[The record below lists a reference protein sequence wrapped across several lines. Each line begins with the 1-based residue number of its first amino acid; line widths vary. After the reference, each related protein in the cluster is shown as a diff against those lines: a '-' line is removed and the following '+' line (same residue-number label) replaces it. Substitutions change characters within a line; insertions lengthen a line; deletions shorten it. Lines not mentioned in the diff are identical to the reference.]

1 MLPDVL
7 APGDLAVISCS
18 CSLFEKSHKS
28 IVSLQIPPWFSPFRE
43 HPWGL
48 LHALPPS
55 PALPQRGGLVL
66 PNPRASSPATAAYCR
81 GFLTQWRVSPRRCA
95 HLCYSGGGDRGSS
108 LNTPGLSS
116 TSLLDHTHAQAA
128 WIQGSGQPLTYETQS
143 VSPDL
148 LRCSRGNKAG
158 SISNRFLSL

>member
-28 IVSLQIPPWFSPFRE
+28 IVSLQIPPLFSPFRE

-66 PNPRASSPATAAYCR
+66 PNPRASSPATAARCR
-81 GFLTQWRVSPRRCA
+81 GLLTQWRVSPRRCA
-95 HLCYSGGGDRGSS
+95 HLCYSGGGDRLFAQHPWAEPHQPPGPYPRPSS
-108 LNTPGLSS
+108 VNPGQWPA
-116 TSLLDHTHAQAA
+116 THIRDTVSL
-128 WIQGSGQPLTYETQS
+128 P
-143 VSPDL
+143 
-148 LRCSRGNKAG
+148 
-158 SISNRFLSL
+158 